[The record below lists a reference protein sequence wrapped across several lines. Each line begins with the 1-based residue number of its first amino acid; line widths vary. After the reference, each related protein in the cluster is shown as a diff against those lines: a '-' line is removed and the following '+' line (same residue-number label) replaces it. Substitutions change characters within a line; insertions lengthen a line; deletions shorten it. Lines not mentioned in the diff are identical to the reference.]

1 MRTLHFSGAA
11 LLLASLAG
19 AQQISFT
26 EIATINLDITANNAN
41 AEFIGSNP
49 SAVAYDGLNLTVAG
63 LNNSGVTGFSAL
75 VTVTD
80 PLGTAVISPAFGT
93 LTTPALRGY
102 SGLDVTPDGVVVASF
117 DPGSSNPEGIQA
129 FDNGVQLWARDA
141 RGGSGVAIDP
151 GFGGMDSG
159 AAWTTFGSG
168 RRSLQDVATGADLYD
183 STNGMI
189 ILTSEGTFWRDMDFD
204 PDLGAVYYARVIENP
219 SCRWSARLCL
229 ELPVSERPDGCSD
242 PRVPKE

>member
-80 PLGTAVISPAFGT
+80 PLGTAVISICVG
-93 LTTPALRGY
+93 ALERRSKPSRFSCAMLCVTCSICLSVSSKANGIS
-102 SGLDVTPDGVVVASF
+102 SGACSTAWCT
-117 DPGSSNPEGIQA
+117 GSSAVGREPSAANIA
-129 FDNGVQLWARDA
+129 SRMAARA
-141 RGGSGVAIDP
+141 S
-151 GFGGMDSG
+151 
-159 AAWTTFGSG
+159 AATSTT
-168 RRSLQDVATGADLYD
+168 
-183 STNGMI
+183 
-189 ILTSEGTFWRDMDFD
+189 
-204 PDLGAVYYARVIENP
+204 
-219 SCRWSARLCL
+219 
-229 ELPVSERPDGCSD
+229 
-242 PRVPKE
+242 